1 VRLRQSRFPVGA
13 MPGLPS
19 ASAVRRA
26 GVAAAIGAG
35 LALVGISVHG
45 IASMDGTL
53 RAATERPQHVYDR
66 NVSFVTPRSGSC
78 WRGHSRSRSE
88 QQPSPSAAP
97 TT

>member
-1 VRLRQSRFPVGA
+1 

-26 GVAAAIGAG
+26 GLAAVVGAG
-35 LALVGISVHG
+35 LALVGLSVDG

-53 RAATERPQHVYDR
+53 RAATQPPPVTHVR
-66 NVSFVTPRSGSC
+66 NVSFVTRSGDC
-78 WRGHSRSRSE
+78 QHWRSPEHRA
-88 QQPSPSAAP
+88 QPSASP